1 MPMTERRIIEFD
13 LTKGYAI
20 IDDERTDPFDIIDA
34 IQGESDLLLMH
45 DLDSLNKNKQQLD
58 VLQDMAEEVGIW
70 YEGGLRYADSLI
82 DPLVSGAQKV
92 VVGNAYFRDEE
103 YEKAIRMT
111 DSVVIDIDADYPDRV
126 TGYTRSKWDN
136 LVLRRLVGTGYG
148 TAIASPT
155 AAQDAMGSLKGLN
168 LELWIRTDEVAD
180 GFDRITAE
188 MKAAGLTVA
197 GRIANVKELLENND

>member
-1 MPMTERRIIEFD
+1 M
-13 LTKGYAI
+13 
-20 IDDERTDPFDIIDA
+20 
-34 IQGESDLLLMH
+34 
-45 DLDSLNKNKQQLD
+45 
-58 VLQDMAEEVGIW
+58 
-70 YEGGLRYADSLI
+70 
-82 DPLVSGAQKV
+82 
-92 VVGNAYFRDEE
+92 
-103 YEKAIRMT
+103 
-111 DSVVIDIDADYPDRV
+111 
-126 TGYTRSKWDN
+126 
-136 LVLRRLVGTGYG
+136 RRLVGTGYG